1 MVVSSA
7 TKAPAI
13 GNDEA
18 AASPQPL
25 PPIVNAVAFAS
36 GSIQSSSQQDVL
48 HWASQQLRGS
58 GIDSHARD
66 VRILLRHVLG
76 CTEEDLAGGRA
87 DLISADHVP
96 TLQGLILRR
105 QQGEPVA
112 YITGRKEFM
121 GLEFAVDRR
130 VLIPRPET
138 ELLVEKALDLFGCE
152 SSNGRHSLS
161 PPTCHG
167 VPQPLIADIGTGSG
181 AIAVSIAKALPQAT
195 VYATDM
201 SADALASAQ
210 RNGVA
215 HGVSDRLVL
224 LQGSYLQALP
234 ESVHVI
240 VCNPPYIPLGDIP
253 GLDPDVRDYEPHL
266 ALSGG
271 KDGLDA
277 FRAIFPDLP
286 SYLLTGGIALFE
298 IGFDLA
304 ARLTALAR
312 DQLPGARVDIYR
324 DLAGFD
330 RILRISQVESA
341 QQGNGG

>member
-1 MVVSSA
+1 M
-7 TKAPAI
+7 
-13 GNDEA
+13 
-18 AASPQPL
+18 
-25 PPIVNAVAFAS
+25 
-36 GSIQSSSQQDVL
+36 L

-66 VRILLRHVLG
+66 ARILLRHVLG

-87 DLISADHVP
+87 DLISADHVS

-215 HGVSDRLVL
+215 HGVSD
-224 LQGSYLQALP
+224 GSSCYREVTYRHCLNLSTSSSATRP
-234 ESVHVI
+234 T
-240 VCNPPYIPLGDIP
+240 YRTR
-253 GLDPDVRDYEPHL
+253 RDFGP
-266 ALSGG
+266 
-271 KDGLDA
+271 
-277 FRAIFPDLP
+277 
-286 SYLLTGGIALFE
+286 
-298 IGFDLA
+298 
-304 ARLTALAR
+304 
-312 DQLPGARVDIYR
+312 
-324 DLAGFD
+324 
-330 RILRISQVESA
+330 
-341 QQGNGG
+341 

>member
-1 MVVSSA
+1 MVASSA
-7 TKAPAI
+7 TKAPAT
-13 GNDEA
+13 GNEEA
-18 AASPQPL
+18 AASPQSL
-25 PPIVNAVAFAS
+25 PPNVNAVAFAS
-36 GSIQSSSQQDVL
+36 GSLQSSSQQDVL
-48 HWASQQLRGS
+48 HWASQQLRRS

-66 VRILLRHVLG
+66 ARILLRHVLG

-87 DLISADHVP
+87 DLLSADHVS

-112 YITGRKEFM
+112 YIIGKKEFM

-152 SSNGRHSLS
+152 SSNSRHSLS
-161 PPTCHG
+161 PPTFHG
-167 VPQPLIADIGTGSG
+167 MSQPLIADIGTGSG

-201 SADALASAQ
+201 SADALALAQ
-210 RNGVA
+210 RNGAA

-224 LQGSYLQALP
+224 LQGFYLQALP

-240 VCNPPYIPLGDIP
+240 VCNPPYIPRDEIP
-253 GLDPDVRDYEPHL
+253 GLDRDVRDYEPRL
-266 ALSGG
+266 ALAGG
-271 KDGLDA
+271 ADGLDA
-277 FRAIFPDLP
+277 YRAIFADLP
-286 SYLLTGGIALFE
+286 TYLLPGGTALFE
-298 IGFDLA
+298 IGFNMAARLKALA
-304 ARLTALAR
+304 ARHI
-312 DQLPGARVDIYR
+312 PGARVEVFP

-330 RILRISQVESA
+330 RMLQISQVASGSRE
-341 QQGNGG
+341 

>member
-1 MVVSSA
+1 MLATSA
-7 TKAPAI
+7 TKAPAT
-13 GNDEA
+13 GNEEA
-18 AASPQPL
+18 AASPQSL
-25 PPIVNAVAFAS
+25 PPNVNAVAFAS
-36 GSIQSSSQQDVL
+36 GSLQSSSQQDVL
-48 HWASQQLRGS
+48 HWASQQLRRS

-66 VRILLRHVLG
+66 ARILLRHVLG

-87 DLISADHVP
+87 DLLSADHVSV
-96 TLQGLILRR
+96 LQGLILRR

-112 YITGRKEFM
+112 YIIGKKEFM

-152 SSNGRHSLS
+152 SSNGRHSLN
-161 PPTCHG
+161 PPTFHG
-167 VPQPLIADIGTGSG
+167 MSQPLIADIGTGSG
-181 AIAVSIAKALPQAT
+181 AIGVSIAKALPQAT

-201 SADALASAQ
+201 SANALASAQ

-240 VCNPPYIPLGDIP
+240 VCNPPYIPRNDIP
-253 GLDPDVRDYEPHL
+253 GLDRDVRDYEPRL

-271 KDGLDA
+271 ADGLDA
-277 FRAIFPDLP
+277 YRAIFADLP
-286 SYLLTGGIALFE
+286 TYFRPGGIALFE
-298 IGFDLA
+298 IGFDMAARLKALA
-304 ARLTALAR
+304 ARHI
-312 DQLPGARVDIYR
+312 PGARVAVFP

-330 RILRISQVESA
+330 RMLQISQVAS
-341 QQGNGG
+341 GSRG

>member
-18 AASPQPL
+18 AASPQSL

-36 GSIQSSSQQDVL
+36 GSLQSSSQQDVL
-48 HWASQQLRGS
+48 HWASLQLRGS

-66 VRILLRHVLG
+66 ARILLRHVLG

-87 DLISADHVP
+87 GLISADHVS

-152 SSNGRHSLS
+152 SSNGRHSLGA
-161 PPTCHG
+161 PTLHDIL
-167 VPQPLIADIGTGSG
+167 QPLIADIGTGSG

-201 SADALASAQ
+201 SADALALAQ
-210 RNGVA
+210 RNGAA
-215 HGVSDRLVL
+215 HGVTDRLVL
-224 LQGSYLQALP
+224 LQGCYLQALP

-240 VCNPPYIPLGDIP
+240 VCNPPYIPRDEIP
-253 GLDPDVRDYEPHL
+253 GLDRDVRDYEPRL
-266 ALSGG
+266 ALAGG
-271 KDGLDA
+271 ADGLDA
-277 FRAIFPDLP
+277 YRAIFADLP
-286 SYLLTGGIALFE
+286 TYLHPGGTALFE
-298 IGFDLA
+298 FGFDMAARLKALA
-304 ARLTALAR
+304 ARHI
-312 DQLPGARVDIYR
+312 PGARVEVFP

-330 RILRISQVESA
+330 RMLQISQVASGSRE
-341 QQGNGG
+341 